1 MADDLL
7 IYNGR
12 IIAETHFLSSGYVY
26 VRDGRIASV
35 GEEWA
40 GIKAARTI
48 DAGEY
53 LVSPGFIDMHT
64 HGIGGLD
71 FMESD
76 VETIVRGL
84 REYAGFGVTKV
95 VGSTL
100 SNPLERIIAQAGRF
114 REAENVSEYGDIL
127 HGVHI
132 EGPWL
137 APRCRGGHALEYL
150 RVPEKEDVHR
160 LLGEAG
166 DVIKTVTFAPE
177 LPNSVWLTEQLS
189 MRGIVGVMGHTEA
202 SFEEAERVIRAGA
215 RHVTHMYDAT
225 LGYKE
230 DPDETLAMMPGMETA
245 VLMSDQVSIEL
256 IGWPVHAPEPFFS
269 FIAKVKPVNKKV
281 TVTDSLVGTGKP
293 EGTVLSD
300 KDGRKVYV
308 CLGVLRM
315 ISDDPEI
322 NGNLTGSAVTMNV
335 ALRRLRDYAGIPVQE
350 AVRWGSINPATT
362 LGIDGET
369 GSIRVGKAADIVL
382 MDDDFNVKTTL
393 LKGRTVFE
401 TG

>member
-12 IIAETHFLSSGYVY
+12 VIAETHFLSSGYVY
-26 VRDGRIASV
+26 VTEGRIASV
-35 GEEWA
+35 GEDWT
-40 GIKAARTI
+40 GIKAAREL
-48 DAGEY
+48 DAGGNF
-53 LVSPGFIDMHT
+53 VSPGFVDMHT
-64 HGIGGLD
+64 HGIGDLD

-100 SNPLERIIAQAGRF
+100 SNPLERIISQTCRF
-114 REAENVSEYGDIL
+114 RDAEKDRGYGDIL

-150 RVPEKEDVHR
+150 RVPEKEDIHR

-215 RHVTHMYDAT
+215 CHVTHMYDTT

-230 DPDETLAMMPGMETA
+230 NPDEALVMMPGMETA

-256 IGWPVHAPEPFFS
+256 IGCPVHVPEPFFR
-269 FIAKVKPVNKKV
+269 FIDKVKPENKKV
-281 TVTDSLVGTGKP
+281 IVTDSLVGTGNP

-308 CLGVLRM
+308 SQGVLRM

-322 NGNLTGSAVTMNV
+322 NGNLKGSAVTMNV
-335 ALRRLRDYAGIPVQE
+335 ALRRLRDYAGMPVEE
-350 AVRWGSINPATT
+350 AVRWGSINPAST

-369 GSIRVGKAADIVL
+369 GSIRVGKYADIVL
-382 MDDDFNVKTTL
+382 MDDDFNIKTTL

-401 TG
+401 SG